1 MTNIV
6 EVSSVKKKF
15 KGTGSVLKS
24 IDLQVES
31 SQVVGLLGPNGS
43 GKTTLLNIMVDLLKS
58 DRGQVTFWNSKFVD
72 LEALIAKVGVM
83 LSPQWVD
90 ERLSVEEFLMS
101 QLILIKSN
109 KPDRENIKK
118 SILKTVGLEGSEK
131 NVYLNFRW
139 G

>member
-1 MTNIV
+1 
-6 EVSSVKKKF
+6 
-15 KGTGSVLKS
+15 
-24 IDLQVES
+24 
-31 SQVVGLLGPNGS
+31 
-43 GKTTLLNIMVDLLKS
+43 
-58 DRGQVTFWNSKFVD
+58 
-72 LEALIAKVGVM
+72 M

-101 QLILIKSN
+101 QLILIKSD

>member
-58 DRGQVTFWNSKFVD
+58 DRGQVTYSGIVN
-72 LEALIAKVGVM
+72 
-83 LSPQWVD
+83 LSTW
-90 ERLSVEEFLMS
+90 
-101 QLILIKSN
+101 KH
-109 KPDRENIKK
+109 
-118 SILKTVGLEGSEK
+118 
-131 NVYLNFRW
+131 
-139 G
+139 